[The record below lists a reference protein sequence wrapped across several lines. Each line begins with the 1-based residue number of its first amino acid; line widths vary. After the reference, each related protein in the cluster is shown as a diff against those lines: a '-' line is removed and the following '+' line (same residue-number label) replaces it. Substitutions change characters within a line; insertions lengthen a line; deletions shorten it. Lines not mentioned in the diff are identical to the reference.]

1 MEKIESGKYV
11 ELVYDLYVVK
21 AKDDEELVHQVDPA
35 DPEKIVFGV
44 TPGVIE
50 PLAAAIEGLGQGDSF
65 DVYVDSA
72 DAFGPRDPERVA
84 HLEKEIFEIDGK
96 FDSRV
101 KVGALLPMQTAEGFQ
116 MVGLVAEITDK
127 EVAMDF
133 NHPLAGKNIHFKGHV
148 QTVRDATPE
157 EIRPAGGCGSCGCS
171 GNCDDNDG
179 ACGCSGCGN

>member
-21 AKDDEELVHQVDPA
+21 AKDVEELVHQVDPA

-101 KVGALLPMQTAEGFQ
+101 KVGASC
-116 MVGLVAEITDK
+116 
-127 EVAMDF
+127 
-133 NHPLAGKNIHFKGHV
+133 
-148 QTVRDATPE
+148 RC
-157 EIRPAGGCGSCGCS
+157 RPPKASRWS
-171 GNCDDNDG
+171 VL
-179 ACGCSGCGN
+179 

>member
-1 MEKIESGKYV
+1 
-11 ELVYDLYVVK
+11 
-21 AKDDEELVHQVDPA
+21 PA

-116 MVGLVAEITDK
+116 MVGLVTEITDK

-133 NHPLAGKNIHFKGHV
+133 NHPLAGRTIKLRGNVI
-148 QTVRDATPE
+148 E
-157 EIRPAGGCGSCGCS
+157 LRPATAEEVAVHTQMGQCGCGGCGGGDCGGGECGS
-171 GNCDDNDG
+171 NGCCD
-179 ACGCSGCGN
+179 GCGK